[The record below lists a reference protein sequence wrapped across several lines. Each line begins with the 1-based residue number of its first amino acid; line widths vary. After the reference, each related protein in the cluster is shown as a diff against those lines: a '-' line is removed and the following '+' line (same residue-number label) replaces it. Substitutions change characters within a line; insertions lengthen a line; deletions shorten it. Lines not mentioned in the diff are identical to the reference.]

1 MNAQFFQKPVKH
13 NGRNGFDL
21 SSNHVFDMRPS
32 VLRPVIVQDTVPNS
46 SYRINC
52 LDLVRTGALQRAAF
66 LRGRQEID
74 FFFVPYSQVFTGAN
88 EIIFGR
94 ADPHS
99 VRQPLDDT
107 EIPKMNLGNLVY
119 YAGIPY
125 LFARLVADIKAFNPT
140 WFYSFNN
147 LQLPN
152 LISLIL
158 QHSNPIPDAVTLRI
172 CRQLFYNAFSLRQEL
187 HDMVY
192 VGADCL
198 HLLSTSGYGDYL
210 NLCDTVFI
218 EEQNNIR
225 SFFQS
230 TPQEISQGFPTFF
243 ADLLNS
249 WMDKVQYNV
258 SYFLPETPIT
268 SSPSENEIVRMVTL
282 LRLNAYQ
289 KIFKDFYRDSVN
301 DDSSMYLYASNCDY
315 TLLTTFYKNPFNL
328 SAGYSDN
335 QFFLLTILRPRLSQ
349 FAKDIS
355 TGCYSSAQFGAH
367 GAIDSLQSSAYTDI
381 YESVDPTAGSS
392 IRSALSIRF
401 ALALQRYKETL
412 LRAGNRTKDLLMSEF
427 GVQSHY
433 IADTY
438 VKHLGSFGGNLEL
451 NKVEATAE
459 TGTYSVGDLAGNIF
473 SSLQGDTIDF
483 TCNDHG
489 FIIGVMRFICNPL
502 HNAFGINPFL
512 FKSRQFD
519 FYHEEF
525 ENLGLQPVSS
535 DNFTTSIPTNDNIS
549 PVTIGFSARYNE
561 YKQNLDFA
569 HDSFTSKF
577 PLFVG
582 LSNGEQVDGINSN
595 YVTTRDTIQSVSNIR
610 ERSYMLPNIMDS
622 IFREV
627 DTGLSE
633 SYHFQ
638 VTLSCSISA
647 VLPMSVMGLPT
658 N

>member
-32 VLRPVIVQDTVPNS
+32 VLRPVIIQDTVPNS

-94 ADPHS
+94 SDPHS

-107 EIPKMNLGNLVY
+107 SIPKFNLGNLVY
-119 YAGIPY
+119 LAGIPY
-125 LFARLVADIKAFNPT
+125 VFARLVADIKAFNPT

-147 LQLPN
+147 LSMSRLFNMILPHSST
-152 LISLIL
+152 ISD
-158 QHSNPIPDAVTLRI
+158 NVCVRI
-172 CRQLFYNAFSLRQEL
+172 ARQLFYNAYSASQEL
-187 HDMVY
+187 HDMVF
-192 VGADCL
+192 VGADCI

-210 NLCDTVFI
+210 NIVDSIFI
-218 EEQNNIR
+218 EQENNIR
-225 SFFQS
+225 SFFS
-230 TPQEISQGFPTFF
+230 GTPQEISQGFVDFF
-243 ADLLNS
+243 ENLLFE
-249 WMDKVQYNV
+249 WKLKVIDNV
-258 SYFLPETPIT
+258 SAFEVETPVQ
-268 SSPSENEIVRMVTL
+268 PQEGLVVRQVTL

-301 DDSSMYLYASNCDY
+301 DDSSIYLYASSCDY
-315 TLLTTFYKNPFNL
+315 SSLTTFYVNPF
-328 SAGYSDN
+328 STAAGYTDDK
-335 QFFLLTILRPRLSQ
+335 FFLLTILRPRLSQ

-355 TGCYSSAQFGAH
+355 TGCYASAQFGSYANQST
-367 GAIDSLQSSAYTDI
+367 ARSIPAFVDSLDSNALNNNN
-381 YESVDPTAGSS
+381 A
-392 IRSALSIRF
+392 SALNIRF
-401 ALALQRYKETL
+401 ALAMQRYRETL

-502 HNAFGINPFL
+502 HNAFGISPFL
-512 FKSRQFD
+512 FKSTQYD

-535 DNFTTSIPTNDNIS
+535 DYFTTSIPANSTNA

-561 YKQNLDFA
+561 YKQNLDFV

-577 PLFVG
+577 PLFNALVHG
-582 LSNGEQVDGINSN
+582 NQVDGINSN
-595 YVTTRDTIQSVSNIR
+595 YVTVRDTIQSVSNIK

>member
-1 MNAQFFQKPVKH
+1 MNPQFFQKPVKH

-52 LDLVRTGALQRAAF
+52 IDLVRTGALQRAAF

-94 ADPHS
+94 SDPHS

-107 EIPKMNLGNLVY
+107 ALPKFNLGNLIY

-152 LISLIL
+152 LINLMIAHTSTI
-158 QHSNPIPDAVTLRI
+158 SDSVILRI
-172 CRQLFYNAFSLRQEL
+172 CRQLFYNAFSVRQEL
-187 HDMVY
+187 NSMVF

-210 NLCDTVFI
+210 NLIDSVFV
-218 EEQNNIR
+218 EQENDIR
-225 SFFQS
+225 SFFQG
-230 TPQEISQGFPTFF
+230 TPQEISQGFPVFF
-243 ADLLNS
+243 EDLLYE
-249 WMDKVQYNV
+249 WQLKIQDNV
-258 SYFLPETPIT
+258 SYFEIDTPVT
-268 SSPSENEIVRMVTL
+268 SNPSDTQIVRMVTL

-289 KIFKDFYRDSVN
+289 KIFKDYYRDSVN
-301 DDSSMYLYASNCDY
+301 DDSSIYLYASSCDY
-315 TLLTTFYKNPFNL
+315 SSLTSFYANPF
-328 SAGYSDN
+328 SIASGYTDDK
-335 QFFLLTILRPRLSQ
+335 FFLLTILRPRLSQ
-349 FAKDIS
+349 FAKDLS
-355 TGCYSSAQFGAH
+355 TGCYASAQFGNFAKISDTNRSDYS
-367 GAIDSLQSSAYTDI
+367 GMNL
-381 YESVDPTAGSS
+381 DPAAAAAGN
-392 IRSALSIRF
+392 SALGIRF
-401 ALALQRYKETL
+401 TLALQRYRETL

-489 FIIGVMRFICNPL
+489 FIIGVMRFVCNPL

-512 FKSRQFD
+512 FKSKQFD

-525 ENLGLQPVSS
+525 ENLGLQAVSS
-535 DNFTTSIPTNDNIS
+535 DNFTPCVPSNDTIS

-569 HDSFTSKF
+569 HDSFTGKF

-582 LSNGEQVDGINSN
+582 LANGIQVDGINSN
-595 YVTTRDTIQSVSNIR
+595 YVTIRDTLQSVSNIR